1 MILEEFLK
9 VFEIDAEID
18 LESDSRKEYHGKIVD
33 LIDSKDFKKFKN
45 LFVIDV
51 CLMIQFEKIKD
62 VPEETQIP
70 VIFIRISK
78 TEESNGYFDLLRSIE
93 SSKNSG
99 QAAMQH

>member
-1 MILEEFLK
+1 M
-9 VFEIDAEID
+9 
-18 LESDSRKEYHGKIVD
+18 D

>member
-18 LESDSRKEYHGKIVD
+18 LESDTRKEYHGKIVD

-62 VPEETQIP
+62 V
-70 VIFIRISK
+70 
-78 TEESNGYFDLLRSIE
+78 YSIE
-93 SSKNSG
+93 KQEELAKHKYPLFSLE
-99 QAAMQH
+99 

>member
-1 MILEEFLK
+1 MGWCGLDFAQYDHGM
-9 VFEIDAEID
+9 VR
-18 LESDSRKEYHGKIVD
+18 SVHGKIVD

-70 VIFIRISK
+70 VIFIRVSK
-78 TEESNGYFDLLRSIE
+78 TEESNGYFDLLKSIE
-93 SSKNSG
+93 SKNSG